1 MSSRWSVRLSV
12 MLATA
17 LFLYAESQFYSVG
30 GVLVAW
36 LLGLVI
42 VLLGSSLLQKVI
54 PFVLVAVQHALV
66 LKQQVVASYVAFG
79 LLCLTLLWLS
89 SSSSRADKTAER
101 TERTI
106 AEIRKFYF
114 THNPDHLTNGKLDEN
129 LRKYRGREELL
140 LDLAKKKYAGLQ
152 RGRST
157 TPPPPPHQHQH
168 QHHQEQQEE
177 EEEEQS
183 PQRQAAGSYSMY
195 STKEN
200 DIVQQARAQAQAEA
214 AARLQARLAS
224 LK

>member
-36 LLGLVI
+36 LLGLVV
-42 VLLGSSLLQKVI
+42 VLLGSSLLQKII

-66 LKQQVVASYVAFG
+66 LKQQVVASYAAFG

-89 SSSSRADKTAER
+89 SLSRVDKTPEQ
-101 TERTI
+101 TEKTI
-106 AEIRKFYF
+106 AEIRKLYF

-129 LRKYRGREELL
+129 LSKYKGREALL
-140 LDLAKKKYAGLQ
+140 LDLAQKKYR

-157 TPPPPPHQHQH
+157 TPPPLLPHHSQLQ
-168 QHHQEQQEE
+168 QEQELQ
-177 EEEEQS
+177 
-183 PQRQAAGSYSMY
+183 QAGTYSMY
-195 STKEN
+195 SPKEN
-200 DIVQQARAQAQAEA
+200 DLVAQARAQAQREQ
-214 AARLQARLAS
+214 AARLKARLAA
-224 LK
+224 LKS

>member
-1 MSSRWSVRLSV
+1 

-89 SSSSRADKTAER
+89 SSSSRADKTTVR

-140 LDLAKKKYAGLQ
+140 LDLAKKKYEGLQ
-152 RGRST
+152 HGRST
-157 TPPPPPHQHQH
+157 TPPPPPHRHQH
-168 QHHQEQQEE
+168 QQEQEE
-177 EEEEQS
+177 EEEEEEQEEQS

-195 STKEN
+195 SPKEN